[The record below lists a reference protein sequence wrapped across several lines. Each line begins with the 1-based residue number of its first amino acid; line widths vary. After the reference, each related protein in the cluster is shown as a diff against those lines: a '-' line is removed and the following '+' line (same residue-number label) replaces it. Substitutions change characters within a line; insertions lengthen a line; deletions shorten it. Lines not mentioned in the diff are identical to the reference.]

1 MCAAVL
7 STARQRRGQH
17 VRSTRACGVPRVTVF
32 GAWDAVA
39 GLGVA
44 NAMPHTSR
52 RTYIPTP
59 TRMPTPANPRTPT
72 PGTLS
77 PRPPGHAQASW
88 QPPTLI
94 HTRTC
99 TGRHRPQLTVS
110 STFVTWCRVCH
121 AGLGGHHGGSLGRI
135 FGGSRVRQPTF
146 VVSPVGGAVLKA
158 ARRGLPPPVVVLRSS
173 AAVGVRMA

>member
-1 MCAAVL
+1 MCAAIL
-7 STARQRRGQH
+7 STARQ
-17 VRSTRACGVPRVTVF
+17 RSTRACGVPRVTVF

-99 TGRHRPQLTVS
+99 TGLHRPQLTVS

-121 AGLGGHHGGSLGRI
+121 TGLGGHHGGLLGRI
-135 FGGSRVRQPTF
+135 FGWSRVRQPTF

-158 ARRGLPPPVVVLRSS
+158 ARRGLPPPRGWESCVVQPWWACAMRD
-173 AAVGVRMA
+173 R